1 MNKAVF
7 IGRIVRDIE
16 LRVSQNEN
24 QTGVAKFCIAVDRKF
39 KRDGEPDADFLN
51 CISFGKQAEIISKY
65 FTKGMKIALVC
76 HVLTGNYTNKD
87 GIKVYTTDFVVD
99 EFEFVE
105 SKGNSNSSEKP
116 NNSNAGNDGFM
127 QIADDSPEELPFS

>member
-1 MNKAVF
+1 M
-7 IGRIVRDIE
+7 
-16 LRVSQNEN
+16 
-24 QTGVAKFCIAVDRKF
+24 DRKF

-76 HVLTGNYTNKD
+76 HVQTGNYTNKD

-105 SKGNSNSSEKP
+105 SKGNSDNKP
-116 NNSNAGNDGFM
+116 SQQASGSDGFM
-127 QIADDSPEELPFS
+127 SIPADSPEELPFS

>member
-16 LRVSQNEN
+16 LKILQNEN

-51 CISFGKQAEIISKY
+51 CISFGKQAETISKY

-76 HVLTGNYTNKD
+76 HVQTGNYTNKD

-116 NNSNAGNDGFM
+116 NSSKSDDGFM
-127 QIADDSPEELPFS
+127 SIPADSPEELPFP